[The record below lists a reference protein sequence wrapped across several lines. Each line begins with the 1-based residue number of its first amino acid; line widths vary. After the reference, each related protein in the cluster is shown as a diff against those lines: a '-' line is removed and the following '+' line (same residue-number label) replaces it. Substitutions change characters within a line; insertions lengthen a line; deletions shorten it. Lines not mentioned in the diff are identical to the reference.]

1 VRYSTDHCWTCR
13 IDQLENGD
21 GLDDDDDVWAIVIAI
36 MNFPISGGTNV
47 MMMLLV
53 VVVVRSFNVAKMNV
67 GVSLFFFLVSL
78 IKALGLREWRP
89 RNLFGHRAAVAV

>member
-1 VRYSTDHCWTCR
+1 
-13 IDQLENGD
+13 
-21 GLDDDDDVWAIVIAI
+21 

-78 IKALGLREWRP
+78 IKALGLRE
-89 RNLFGHRAAVAV
+89 